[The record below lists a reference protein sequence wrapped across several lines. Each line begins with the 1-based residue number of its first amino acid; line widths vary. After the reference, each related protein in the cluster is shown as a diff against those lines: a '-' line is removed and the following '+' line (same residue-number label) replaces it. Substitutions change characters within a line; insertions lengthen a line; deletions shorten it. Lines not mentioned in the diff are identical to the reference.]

1 MMITKPI
8 PEHTEAISKICSD
21 GWRQTVQGIYDEEYQ
36 AKNVEYWYNHKK
48 VLNDIQ
54 NGTYTHVAIIDDQ
67 VVGTIGGV
75 LSKEGVSE
83 IYVFYIDETY
93 RYQGIGSK
101 LLDEFTAEHKKNGGD
116 GAVCFPCKKVTIW
129 VYLSICPKG
138 SKKAMRM
145 IDIGGI
151 FKASRKINNN
161 LSFG

>member
-1 MMITKPI
+1 MKMMITKPI

-101 LLDEFTAEHKKNGGD
+101 LLDEFTAEHKKNGATVQYASVQEGND
-116 GAVCFPCKKVTIW
+116 LGIPF
-129 VYLSICPKG
+129 YLSKG
-138 SKKAMRM
+138 FKKSDENDRYWRY
-145 IDIGGI
+145 I
-151 FKASRKINNN
+151 
-161 LSFG
+161 